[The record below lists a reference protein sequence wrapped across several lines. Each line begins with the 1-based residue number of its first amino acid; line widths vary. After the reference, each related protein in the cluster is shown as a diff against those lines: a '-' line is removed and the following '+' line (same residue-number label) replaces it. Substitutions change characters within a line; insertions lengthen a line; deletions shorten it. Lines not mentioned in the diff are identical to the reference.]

1 MKIKLSQLKITIKEE
16 VKRLGGKAVNE
27 APRATPRSAYV
38 GRADGR
44 PGPVDDESDRA
55 RARRGRAP
63 MPKVAPPETAPFDGT
78 VAGLI
83 LALKKMPADMTVMFG
98 EDGAFDTASLLEIIY
113 FDDDMMQVEEE
124 DGGTPHVVIM
134 SL

>member
-1 MKIKLSQLKITIKEE
+1 MKITTTQLRNIIKTE
-16 VKRLGGKAVNE
+16 VKRLGGKGLNE
-27 APRATPRSAYV
+27 ALPRT
-38 GRADGR
+38 GRADGL

-63 MPKVAPPETAPFDGT
+63 MPKMSPSAEGT
-78 VAGLI
+78 VGWLI
-83 LALKKMPADMTVMFG
+83 SQLRKMPADLPVMFG
-98 EDGAFDTASLLEIIY
+98 EDGAFDTASLIEIIY

-134 SL
+134 S

>member
-1 MKIKLSQLKITIKEE
+1 MKITSTQLRNIIKTE

-27 APRATPRSAYV
+27 APR
-38 GRADGR
+38 RADGR

-63 MPKVAPPETAPFDGT
+63 MPKFAPIRAPETAPFDGT
-78 VAGLI
+78 VGGLI

-124 DGGTPHVVIM
+124 GGGTPHVVIK
-134 SL
+134 S

>member
-1 MKIKLSQLKITIKEE
+1 MKITTTQLRNIIKTE
-16 VKRLGGKAVNE
+16 VKRLGGKGLNE
-27 APRATPRSAYV
+27 ALPRS
-38 GRADGR
+38 GRADGL

-55 RARRGRAP
+55 RDRRGRAP
-63 MPKVAPPETAPFDGT
+63 MPKVAPPETATFDGT
-78 VAGLI
+78 VRGLI

-134 SL
+134 S

>member
-1 MKIKLSQLKITIKEE
+1 MKITSTQLRNIIKTE
-16 VKRLGGKAVNE
+16 VKRLGGKGLNE
-27 APRATPRSAYV
+27 APR
-38 GRADGR
+38 RADGR
-44 PGPVDDESDRA
+44 PGPADDESDRA

-63 MPKVAPPETAPFDGT
+63 MPKFAPIRDPEMAPFDGT
-78 VAGLI
+78 VRGLI

-124 DGGTPHVVIM
+124 GGGTPHVVIM
-134 SL
+134 SQ

>member
-1 MKIKLSQLKITIKEE
+1 MKITTTQLRNIIKTE
-16 VKRLGGKAVNE
+16 VKRLGGKGLNE
-27 APRATPRSAYV
+27 ALPRR
-38 GRADGR
+38 GRADGL

-78 VAGLI
+78 VRGLI

-113 FDDDMMQVEEE
+113 FDDDMNQVEEE

-134 SL
+134 S